1 MRIIVMS
8 SVHTKTQSWLF
19 QISPVKSAFSKS
31 SVCDGLVWTEGLTV
45 EIKLRFRDG
54 LVWTEGLTVEIKLR
68 FRDGLV
74 WTEGL
79 TVEIK
84 LRFQISP
91 A

>member
-1 MRIIVMS
+1 VFEKIRAGKSLDHREVIVFETLRFQNVFCPRENKKPAFSNS
-8 SVHTKTQSWLF
+8 SVLERK
-19 QISPVKSAFSKS
+19 AFP
-31 SVCDGLVWTEGLTV
+31 LE
-45 EIKLRFRDG
+45 KL
-54 LVWTEGLTVEIKLR
+54 L

-84 LRFQISP
+84 LRFQIPP